1 MTDKTSN
8 PLWVKDKKE
17 GMKMRLD
24 GRSKL
29 KMAASLSLVFCM
41 IVSLVACGSNSGQGV
56 GEDASLV
63 IATYSTGRCFMDPH
77 KTTDYGDYDRMNQV
91 YDTLVTADFDGSTI
105 KGSLADSW
113 EISENGLS
121 YTFHLKDQVMFHS
134 GKSLTSED
142 VKYTYDRWRDP
153 KTASATFPFVAAIK
167 SIETPDNNTVV
178 INLSRPDPN
187 LLINLTVPVAAILN
201 KDTVEQ
207 AEADGKVY
215 GTEVIDGTGPFIFK
229 EFVENDHISFM
240 RNDDY
245 VWGPEI
251 YENKGPAHVKELS
264 VRYLPEA
271 GTRMMEFQA
280 GNIDIFGNGCVV
292 ASELNELEKKDF
304 VGVERFTPPYPVF
317 VAFQLNNVSDVIVRQ
332 ACNMA
337 VDREEIIHTV
347 MADTCD
353 PLFGPLPANNEWYWK
368 GTDNYYEFN
377 IEAANQLLEDSGYR
391 LSSDGYRYKDGKQL
405 GFDLIFSNQEN
416 RMAANL
422 LQAQMKKIGLNINLD
437 ESHYNDFWDYIN
449 SNEFDAMVF
458 ELYINTPE
466 DMLYEYMSSNNIPY
480 PNRQGYSK
488 PQTDEWLDAA
498 KITMDREER
507 QALYDK
513 IQEECMA
520 TAMFLPMYNRNGF
533 IVYNNRVKGFRA
545 HPTIVEGMP
554 KLLDVQK

>member
-1 MTDKTSN
+1 
-8 PLWVKDKKE
+8 
-17 GMKMRLD
+17 MKRN
-24 GRSKL
+24 GKSTL
-29 KMAASLSLVFCM
+29 KMTVSLLLVFC
-41 IVSLVACGSNSGQGV
+41 LTFALAACGGGDGQKDGDT
-56 GEDASLV
+56 ESLV

-91 YDTLVTADFDGSTI
+91 YDTLVTTDFDGATI

-113 EISENGLS
+113 EISEDGLH
-121 YTFHLKDQVMFHS
+121 YTFHLKDNVKFHS
-134 GKSLTSED
+134 GKKMTSED

-153 KTASATFPFVAAIK
+153 ATASSTYPFVAAIE
-167 SIETPDNNTVV
+167 SIDAPDDYTVV

-187 LLINLTVPVAAILN
+187 LLINFTVPVASILN
-201 KDTVEQ
+201 KETVET

-229 EFVENDHISFM
+229 EFKENDHIAFT
-240 RNDDY
+240 RNDEY
-245 VWGPEI
+245 SWGPEI
-251 YENKGPAHVKELS
+251 YENKGPAHIKDLT

-280 GNIDIFGNGCVV
+280 GNVDIFGNGCVV
-292 ASELNELEKKDF
+292 ASELAKLEKEDY
-304 VGVERFTPPYPVF
+304 VGVEYFSPPYPVF
-317 VAFQLNNVSDVIVRQ
+317 IAFQLNNVTDVNVRK

-353 PLFGPLPANNEWYWK
+353 PLLGPLPSNNEWYWK
-368 GTDNYYEFN
+368 GTDNYYPYD
-377 IEAANQLLEDSGYR
+377 IEAANQLLEDSGYKMD
-391 LSSDGYRYKDGKQL
+391 SDGYRYKDGEQL

-422 LQAQMKKIGLNINLD
+422 LQAQMKKIGLNVNLD

-480 PNRQGYSK
+480 PNRQGYSD
-488 PQTDEWLDAA
+488 PQTDKWLEEA
-498 KITMDREER
+498 KITMDHDAR

-513 IQEECMA
+513 IQEECMD
-520 TAMFLPMYNRNGF
+520 TAMFIPMYNRNGF
-533 IVYNNRVKGFRA
+533 IVYNNRVKGFKA

-554 KLLDVQK
+554 KLLDVYK